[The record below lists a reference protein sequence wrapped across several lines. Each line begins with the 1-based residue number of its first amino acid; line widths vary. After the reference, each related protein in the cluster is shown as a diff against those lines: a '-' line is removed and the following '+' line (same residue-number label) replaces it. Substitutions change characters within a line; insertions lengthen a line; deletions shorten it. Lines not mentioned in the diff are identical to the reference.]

1 MFKLL
6 VVSLAILISINLL
19 IQVNAAIVS
28 DVLKENNTD
37 GLNSL
42 FQIIMVYIISY
53 SQYLVI
59 IAINSIFYQR
69 ERKIKEKKMKI
80 KLVWMRKIIMQLIY
94 FHLNL

>member
-53 SQYLVI
+53 SQYLII
-59 IAINSIFYQR
+59 IAIN
-69 ERKIKEKKMKI
+69 
-80 KLVWMRKIIMQLIY
+80 
-94 FHLNL
+94 